1 MKMPYKKIVK
11 RLFVEIYNFQSDNEG
26 EGNSAAF
33 TALLYLSMFQFLNTL
48 SIFMIIDN
56 IIKIDLANFFGHH
69 LIIGMIIPTAILV
82 SDYFIVKP
90 VPETIKEYDSTKR
103 KITWIYIL
111 LTLLILGGCVAWIVF
126 LNNAKGG

>member
-1 MKMPYKKIVK
+1 MKYNYFIK
-11 RLFVEIYNFQSDNEG
+11 RIFTEIYNFQVENWGD
-26 EGNSAAF
+26 GNLPAL
-33 TALLYLSMFQFLNTL
+33 TALLYLSIFQFFNVLAIL
-48 SIFMIIDN
+48 MIIQN
-56 IIKIDLANFFGHH
+56 LTSIDLAGFFSSH

-82 SDYFIVKP
+82 SDYWIVKP

-126 LNNAKGG
+126 LNNIKGG